1 MNEITFHMQKCNKA
15 APLDKKMD
23 IYCEKHPLITWSLI
37 FIGMPI
43 ATLLSVAICTCIFA
57 LPFLLIY

>member
-1 MNEITFHMQKCNKA
+1 MNEITSHTQKCNKTA
-15 APLDKKMD
+15 TLDKKMD
-23 IYCEKHPLITWSLI
+23 RYCAKHPLIAWFLI

-43 ATLLSVAICTCIFA
+43 AILLSVAICTWIFA